1 MHSTDDYHRLVAK
14 FTITDKAAVDP
25 STTYP
30 APFATCRGEVT
41 ARLMSPPT
49 YPTWLI
55 EADLADGAALQWP
68 DRHGDEA
75 VYVVSGALDV
85 AGRICPA
92 DGCVVVEAGVA
103 ASARAVGSTR
113 VVHVGPFD
121 ADQPTDGLY
130 GAPVPHGHQV
140 HVVGPGGWFA
150 SGGRENVVARWF
162 ADSTCPTCR
171 VSFFHVARTDGL
183 VKDLPHTHT
192 QDEIIYILGGSV
204 IIGRHEYGPGHA
216 IAIPANIRYTVTTG
230 PNGMAF
236 LNYRRDVSTQ
246 AYGKVK
252 PPELEGGIVR
262 GGTEVRDFVGAT

>member
-1 MHSTDDYHRLVAK
+1 MAK
-14 FTITDKAAVDP
+14 FTITDKATVEA
-25 STTYP
+25 TATYP
-30 APFATCRGEVT
+30 APFTTCMGDVA
-41 ARLMSPPT
+41 ARLASPAE
-49 YPTWLI
+49 YPTWLVD
-55 EADLADGAALQWP
+55 ADLADGATLQWP

-85 AGRICPA
+85 DGRICPA
-92 DGCVVVEAGVA
+92 DGCVIVEAGVRA
-103 ASARAVGSTR
+103 AATAVGPTR
-113 VVHVGPFD
+113 VVHVGPYD
-121 ADQPTDGLY
+121 PDQPTDGLY
-130 GAPVPHGHQV
+130 GAPEAAGHHV
-140 HVVGPGGWFA
+140 HVIGAGGWFA

-171 VSFFHVARTDGL
+171 VSFFHVARTDGF

-216 IAIPANIRYTVTTG
+216 IAIPANVRYTVTTG
-230 PNGMAF
+230 PDGMAF

-252 PPELEGGIVR
+252 PPELEGGIAR
-262 GGTEVRDFVGAT
+262 GGTAVRDFVEAG

>member
-1 MHSTDDYHRLVAK
+1 MAK
-14 FTITDKAAVDP
+14 FTITDKATVEPAA
-25 STTYP
+25 SYP
-30 APFATCRGEVT
+30 APFATCHGAVT
-41 ARLMSPPT
+41 ARRVSPAE

-55 EADLADGAALQWP
+55 DAELSDGTTLRWP
-68 DRHGDEA
+68 DQHGDEA
-75 VYVVSGALDV
+75 VYVVAGALEVD
-85 AGRICPA
+85 GRICPA
-92 DGCVVVEAGVA
+92 DGCVVVEANVA
-103 ASARAVGSTR
+103 ASARAIGPTQI
-113 VVHVGPFD
+113 VHVGPVD
-121 ADQPTDGLY
+121 PNPPKDGLY
-130 GAPVPHGHQV
+130 GAPEPEGHHV

-162 ADSTCPTCR
+162 ADSTCATCR
-171 VSFFHVARTDGL
+171 LSFFHVARTDGL

-252 PPELEGGIVR
+252 PPELEGGIAR
-262 GGTEVRDFVGAT
+262 GGTEVRDFVGAG